1 MEQFFVLR
9 EKQVEK
15 CNLIAPKMSV
25 FAVLLCSLYKNLRLF
40 FLTITKK
47 SFIITSS
54 TKNRPRNTNGYSFLT
69 AGQSKEIFI
78 MESQKKTFST
88 GFKKAIAIALMG
100 TVCLTTAVS
109 VGSLS
114 RKVTVTDGNDTVTI
128 STITPDTETILSKTG
143 IELGGNDKLVR
154 TEDDKDGVNISIIR
168 AFDVD
173 ADNTKNA
180 AFNESSVADSLL
192 SAGMTLSNNESL
204 SLAAA
209 LESNGTETEV
219 KLARF
224 EITVDNRGEE
234 ITKYVPAGSVKNALD
249 YLKITL
255 DKNDII
261 DVDANKAVQEGMKI
275 EIKNVEYKTKTD
287 VQTIDYKTTYED
299 TDELYE
305 GESEVKVSG
314 VQGERTIVTKERY
327 VNGKLDTTETVSNE
341 VTKEPVNKVILN
353 GTKEK
358 PAPTFT
364 DGYIYPY
371 LTSTMG
377 RNLNGPSGQETYYNM
392 PMEGVVSMMRNLGFS
407 ESEYPYWVRED
418 GCKMLGNYIMVAAG
432 LDVRPRGSLV
442 QTSLGIGL
450 VCDTGGFAYNDPYQL
465 DIATAW

>member
-1 MEQFFVLR
+1 
-9 EKQVEK
+9 
-15 CNLIAPKMSV
+15 
-25 FAVLLCSLYKNLRLF
+25 
-40 FLTITKK
+40 
-47 SFIITSS
+47 
-54 TKNRPRNTNGYSFLT
+54 
-69 AGQSKEIFI
+69 

-88 GFKKAIAIALMG
+88 GFKKAIAITLMG

-224 EITVDNRGEE
+224 EITVDNIGEK

-255 DKNDII
+255 GKNDII

-287 VQTIDYKTTYED
+287 VQTIDYETTYED

-327 VNGKLDTTETVSNE
+327 VNGKLDTTETISNK

-371 LTSTMG
+371 PFRSGNLLQYADG
-377 RNLNGPSGQETYYNM
+377 RRCFDDEKPRLQRERISL
-392 PMEGVVSMMRNLGFS
+392 LGK
-407 ESEYPYWVRED
+407 RRR
-418 GCKMLGNYIMVAAG
+418 L
-432 LDVRPRGSLV
+432 
-442 QTSLGIGL
+442 
-450 VCDTGGFAYNDPYQL
+450 
-465 DIATAW
+465 